1 MKRKP
6 PEKAAFLRKKAE
18 MRHFLIDAVKKI
30 VLNSALDSEK
40 RIEVNFNFLEGV
52 LK

>member
-1 MKRKP
+1 MRRKP

-30 VLNSALDSEK
+30 VLKLPTDSKK
-40 RIEVNFNFLEGV
+40 RIEVKL
-52 LK
+52 